1 MTIVTA
7 IIYFCLIFL
16 ALLGLLGMI
25 FVIAL
30 YKMMEGG
37 Q

>member
-16 ALLGLLGMI
+16 SLLGILGI
-25 FVIAL
+25 ILVIAL

>member
-16 ALLGLLGMI
+16 ALLGLLGI
-25 FVIAL
+25 ILVIAL

>member
-30 YKMMEGG
+30 YKMMKGG

>member
-7 IIYFCLIFL
+7 IIYFCLIFF
-16 ALLGLLGMI
+16 ALLGLLGII
-25 FVIAL
+25 FAIAL

-37 Q
+37 K

>member
-16 ALLGLLGMI
+16 ALLGLLGI
-25 FVIAL
+25 VFAIAL

>member
-1 MTIVTA
+1 MITA
-7 IIYFCLIFL
+7 IIYFCLIFFS
-16 ALLGLLGMI
+16 LLGLLGMI

>member
-16 ALLGLLGMI
+16 ALLGILGI
-25 FVIAL
+25 ILVIAL

>member
-1 MTIVTA
+1 MITA
-7 IIYFCLIFL
+7 IIYFILIFL
-16 ALLGLLGMI
+16 SLFGLLGMI
-25 FVIAL
+25 FAFAL

>member
-16 ALLGLLGMI
+16 SLISLLCMI
-25 FVIAL
+25 FVVAL